1 MSKILLH
8 GAWVAAE
15 KDDGAQVL
23 IKDGYVGVTDD
34 KISYVGKDK
43 PAGYEE
49 AEIIDRKYGLIMP
62 GLVNIHYHTDSP
74 LTKGFCEDCGSVNF
88 YGSIL
93 YEYLTEIYAATTT
106 EDWAAICKLS
116 FMEFIKGGV
125 TTSVEFNSYFPV
137 EMVDL
142 IGQSGVRGYIAPETN
157 TLEKFPYSLDGK
169 NLIIPH
175 KTGDEMFKKLQR
187 NVDIIEKYNGAY
199 DDRVRITLGP
209 TEPPACRPEMLREVR
224 KLSETYKVPI
234 TIHAA
239 ETRLE
244 RDYIKDEYGRDSIM
258 YLAENGIIG
267 PDVIYAH
274 TVYASE
280 EEKKLMAETGTNV
293 AHCPSVFFTRGAYMK
308 SLQHYTNLGINVGIG
323 TDTFPQDM
331 IREMRLATNLS
342 KVADQDFRSAQSDL
356 VFRCATQNGAKALGR
371 SDIGKLAVGA
381 KADIAVVDMDEFNTI
396 PVRDPIKVLI
406 SCGTAHNVSDTI
418 VDGKLLMKDKK
429 LIIMDEE
436 KVKREAWSAANA
448 VWGRAPR
455 LNELSPFSLPMF

>member
-8 GAWVAAE
+8 GAWVVTE
-15 KDDGAQVL
+15 REGAQG
-23 IKDGYVGVTDD
+23 IIEDGYVGIVDD
-34 KISYVGKDK
+34 KIDYVGKSK
-43 PAGYEE
+43 PADYED
-49 AEIIDRKYGLIMP
+49 AEFIDRPYGLIMP
-62 GLVNIHYHTDSP
+62 GIIDTHYHTDSP

-106 EDWAAICKLS
+106 EDWIAICNLS
-116 FMEFIKGGV
+116 FMEFIKGGI

-142 IGQSGVRGYIAPETN
+142 VGAAGIRGYIAPETN

-175 KTGDEMFKKLQR
+175 KTGPDMFKKLER
-187 NVDIIEKYNGAY
+187 NVDILEKYNGAY

-209 TEPPACRPEMLREVR
+209 TEPPACRPELLREFR
-224 KLSETYKVPI
+224 KLADQYHVPI

-239 ETRLE
+239 ETMLE
-244 RDYIKDEYGRDSIM
+244 RDYIKAEYGKDSIL

-293 AHCPSVFFTRGAYMK
+293 AHCPSVFFTRGKYMK
-308 SLQHYTNLGINVGIG
+308 SFQHYLDLGINVSIG

-331 IREMRLATNLS
+331 IREMRLVTNLS
-342 KVADQDFRSAQSDL
+342 KVAEDDFRVARSEEVFKSAN
-356 VFRCATQNGAKALGR
+356 VRGAKALGR
-371 SDIGKLAVGA
+371 DDIGSILPGK
-381 KADIAVVDMDEFNTI
+381 KADIAIVDMNDFNTI
-396 PVRDPIKVLI
+396 PARDPVKVLI
-406 SCGTAHNVSDTI
+406 SCATAHNVTDTI
-418 VDGKLLMKDKK
+418 CNGRILMKNKV
-429 LIIMDEE
+429 LLTMDEE
-436 KVKREAWSAANA
+436 KVRREANAAAKA

-455 LNELSPFSLPMF
+455 LDELAPLSVPVFE